1 MWWLAGLGGLMCLA
15 EWALVS
21 AFQPGTKATLAPQA
35 GAVAPFGVFH
45 DLRWI
50 AVGHNSWPT
59 LGAELA
65 AMLLGRGVIGAVSI
79 GLVWPEG
86 RRRPSWS
93 RLFWRG
99 VASSA
104 AAAVLLIPS
113 ASLLFGLAVV
123 PVSWIFLAAVPLAV
137 LVALIIHP
145 VALAPRWWRQTVP
158 LRAAGWMIGSFVV
171 LSGAGALM
179 ASVPWWAGWLGAL
192 AAGVFNAWSWRAV
205 VHAVVDREPW
215 SFPVPVVPVSLA
227 ALIAL
232 VALGATFG
240 FLGARHPS
248 QPVTTT
254 APTLLGGQPV
264 LVVSGY
270 GSTYSGSSGGNAAL
284 PGSFSE
290 RRFSYRGLG
299 SHDQPV
305 PYAAT
310 DTVKPLATLDR
321 MMAAQIEALSADSGR
336 PVDVVAESEGALVA
350 KTTLLAEPS
359 LPVKALVMASPLLV
373 PGQTTYPQNT
383 ARGWGVGTSVLMRAI
398 GAAFHSVSPVDLS
411 PDNKFLASID
421 DQGSVLRDAAS
432 CPLAGVRQ
440 LAILPLADAT
450 VTPPGAASNLEQVVV
465 VAFHG
470 GILDQPAYVKVVA
483 QFLEGERPAQDRLLS
498 TADDAIRLASV
509 AWQVP
514 GGPGST
520 SPERCASAGSK
531 LAHAAFGG

>member
-1 MWWLAGLGGLMCLA
+1 MLAGLCGLICLG

-21 AFQPGTKATLAPQA
+21 AFEPTAKATFAPQVA
-35 GAVAPFGVFH
+35 AVAPFGVFH

-59 LGAELA
+59 LGLELA
-65 AMLLGRGVIGAVSI
+65 TMLLGRGVLGAVSI

-93 RLFWRG
+93 RLFLRG

-137 LVALIIHP
+137 LVALIISP

-158 LRAAGWMIGSFVV
+158 LRAVGWEIGTFLV
-171 LSGAGALM
+171 LSGAGAVM
-179 ASVPWWAGWLGAL
+179 ASVPWWAGSLVAL
-192 AAGVFNAWSWRAV
+192 ASGVFDAWSWRGV
-205 VHAVVDREPW
+205 VHADVDREPW

-227 ALIAL
+227 ALVAL
-232 VALGATFG
+232 VVLGSTFG
-240 FLGARHPS
+240 FIGARPS
-248 QPVTTT
+248 HRVQAA
-254 APTLLGGQPV
+254 APASLSGQPV

-270 GSTYSGSSGGNAAL
+270 GSTYTGSSSGTAML
-284 PGSFSE
+284 PTTFSE
-290 RRFSYRGLG
+290 RRFSYRGLAPDH
-299 SHDQPV
+299 SPL
-305 PYAAT
+305 PYRAT
-310 DTVKPLATLDR
+310 DTVKPLSVLDR
-321 MMAAQIEALSADSGR
+321 MMAEQIKILATDSGR
-336 PVDVVAESEGALVA
+336 PIDVVAESEGALVA
-350 KTTLLAEPS
+350 KTALLAEPS

-383 ARGWGVGTSVLMRAI
+383 SRGWGVGTSVLMRAI

-411 PDNKFLASID
+411 PDNEFLASID
-421 DQGSVLRDAAS
+421 SQGSVLRDAAS
-432 CPLAGVRQ
+432 CPVPGVRQ

-450 VTPPGAASNLEQVVV
+450 VTPPGAASGLEQVVV

-470 GILDQPAYVKVVA
+470 GILGQPAYIKVVV
-483 QFLEGERPAQDRLLS
+483 QFLDGHRPAGNRFLS
-498 TADDAIRLASV
+498 TADDAIRLASA

-520 SPERCASAGSK
+520 SPTGCASAGTQ
-531 LAHAAFGG
+531 LARAAFGR